1 MAHIKSIVHTE
12 FIDKHPDKPW
22 DWYFISSNPNITM
35 KDIEKS
41 PDKPWS
47 WDYIS
52 NNPNITTKFIK
63 KIIKKI

>member
-1 MAHIKSIVHTE
+1 
-12 FIDKHPDKPW
+12 
-22 DWYFISSNPNITM
+22 M